1 MAADNPLQRPLKG
14 AAKRGRRISRSVNKW
29 VVKRGCMWLTVKAVW
44 KMNKL
49 LKCLG
54 NDCISNVNC

>member
-14 AAKRGRRISRSVNKW
+14 AAKIGRRISRSVNKW

-44 KMNKL
+44 KMNKFSEV
-49 LKCLG
+49 LG
-54 NDCISNVNC
+54 K

>member
-14 AAKRGRRISRSVNKW
+14 AAKRGRRISRVNKW

-44 KMNKL
+44 KMNKFSEV
-49 LKCLG
+49 LG
-54 NDCISNVNC
+54 K

>member
-14 AAKRGRRISRSVNKW
+14 AAKRGRRISHSVNKW

-44 KMNKL
+44 KMNEFSEV
-49 LKCLG
+49 LG
-54 NDCISNVNC
+54 K